1 MASSGATRSCA
12 SNAARRSC
20 ARHESQACAASRKT
34 CARCRPDLNA
44 ELELRASAT
53 SRRGTSSRPS
63 TRRPGP
69 SPHCG
74 TSSVRPPSDGKAA
87 MSRRLQRLNVLLRE
101 EVSELIRREL
111 RDPRLAEFV
120 TLTRVS
126 TSPDLQTATVYVSV
140 MGDEEEKENTMRA
153 LPRAAPFIR
162 RQLIRRLSI
171 RRTPD
176 ITFMLDESMEKAA
189 QLLDMMKQLP
199 PARPDE

>member
-1 MASSGATRSCA
+1 MI
-12 SNAARRSC
+12 
-20 ARHESQACAASRKT
+20 HESRVSSLRRFKEDVREVQT
-34 CARCRPDLNA
+34 G
-44 ELELRASAT
+44 LECGIGVEGFAT
-53 SRRGTSSRPS
+53 SRKATSSRPS

-69 SPHCG
+69 SPRYG
-74 TSSVRPPSDGKAA
+74 TPLIRPPSDGKAA

-140 MGDEEEKENTMRA
+140 MGDEEEKANTMRA
-153 LPRAAPFIR
+153 LTRAAPFIR

-176 ITFMLDESMEKAA
+176 LTFMLDESHGEGR
-189 QLLDMMKQLP
+189 
-199 PARPDE
+199 ARCWT

>member
-1 MASSGATRSCA
+1 MDSSGATRRCGS
-12 SNAARRSC
+12 SAATRLC
-20 ARHESQACAASRKT
+20 ARPASRACAASRKT
-34 CARCRPDLNA
+34 CVRCRPDSNA
-44 ELELRASAT
+44 ESGLRASAT
-53 SRRGTSSRPS
+53 SRRETSSRPS
-63 TRRPGP
+63 TRKPGA
-69 SPHCG
+69 SPRG
-74 TSSVRPPSDGKAA
+74 TPQTRAPAEGKAA
-87 MSRRLQRLNVLLRE
+87 MSRRLQRLTVLRRE

-126 TSPDLQTATVYVSV
+126 TSPDLQAATVYVSV
-140 MGDEEEKENTMRA
+140 MGDEEEKANTMRA
-153 LPRAAPFIR
+153 LTRAAPFIR
-162 RQLIRRLSI
+162 RQLIRRLNI